1 MKTSLEDLT
10 VVAIFFWGRSGSVFL
25 HSLFDSHPEVLTIP
39 ATRLNAFHGRQWP
52 AIASERDGEAMARR
66 FIQLNPSVFDGR
78 RDRWFE
84 GLDSMGPGLDTPI
97 AVDTDAFVR
106 ELSRLLARQTPVT
119 RRRFFL
125 AAHVAYALA
134 RGEDVSGK
142 TTVVYHLHSPE
153 AYAGIE
159 AALEDFPD
167 LRAVGV
173 TRDPTRSV
181 LSYLRKNVIVARAW
195 DHADRSEYVQL
206 VPSGGYNFVYRHQLI
221 GWRELL
227 ARHPLP
233 LWPLRIE
240 DLNRDTEA
248 QMRAVA
254 SFLGLSWHACLTESS
269 FNGLAYGGD
278 QLAIGQTGPQA
289 KAAPSSAESDAALD
303 GLDRYVLRGLLA
315 KFRREFGYGE
325 TGILQRL
332 LVPLLVAWPTRLERL
347 ALAASLGIGR
357 SEAPA
362 SPRPGTRATLR
373 QMFAR
378 QRFSYRHLLCEALP
392 GLRARLPLP
401 VPLSLGLSLPAAAT
415 APNALPLA
423 TGPHVTRHPEA
434 GAARVI
440 SEASPAARDRQ

>member
-1 MKTSLEDLT
+1 MKTSFEDLA

-52 AIASERDGEAMARR
+52 VIANELGGEAMARR
-66 FIQLNPSVFDGR
+66 FVELNPSVFDGR

-84 GLDSMGPGLDTPI
+84 GLGAMGPGRDTPI
-97 AVDTDAFVR
+97 AVDADAFVR
-106 ELSRLLARQTPVT
+106 ELSRLLATPAPVT

-181 LSYLRKNVIVARAW
+181 LSYLRKNVIVARTW
-195 DHADRSEYVQL
+195 HHADRSEYAQL

-227 ARHPLP
+227 ARYPLP

-240 DLNRDTEA
+240 DLNHDTEA

-254 SFLGLSWHACLTESS
+254 SFLGLSWHASLTEST

-278 QLAIGQTGPQA
+278 QLAIGQADPQA
-289 KAAPSSAESDAALD
+289 PAAPSSAESDAALD
-303 GLDRYVLRGLLA
+303 GLDRYVLGGLLA
-315 KFRREFGYGE
+315 KFCREFGYGK
-325 TGILQRL
+325 TGTLQRL
-332 LVPLLVAWPTRLERL
+332 LVPLLVAMPTRLERL
-347 ALAASLGIGR
+347 ALAASLGLAR

-362 SPRPGTRATLR
+362 SPRPGTWATLR
-373 QMFAR
+373 QMLAR

-392 GLRARLPLP
+392 GLRAHLALPLP
-401 VPLSLGLSLPAAAT
+401 LSPGLSLPAMAA
-415 APNALPLA
+415 APNAIPL
-423 TGPHVTRHPEA
+423 TPRPRVTTLAEA
-434 GAARVI
+434 GAARVTPTV
-440 SEASPAARDRQ
+440 SSAARDRQ